1 MKNSVKNKT
10 VLNILTFSLI
20 LQASSQA
27 MAVPPAAPAPK
38 GSTIACEKD
47 MSFGAWLEG
56 VKQEALAQGIT
67 PANLKSA
74 LPYLKIDSDVLAK
87 DRSQGVFQLPF
98 LDFSDKMISASR
110 IKKGTEKIKSTE
122 KEIFTR
128 IEKDFGVPPEPIVAF
143 WALESDFGTFTGKF
157 QVLTSITT
165 LAYDCR
171 RSDMF
176 RAQLISALK
185 LIQRGDL
192 KAQEMIGSW
201 AGEIGG
207 TQLMASDY
215 FASGVDYDKDGRV
228 NLVKSTPDTLAS
240 AAQFL
245 VNHGWM
251 RGQPWLQEVRIPREM
266 PWQEADLSIQHPVS
280 KWTAWGVTP
289 AQGNLPSQ
297 DLPASLLLPMG
308 RLGPAFLAYP
318 NFQVILGWNSSI
330 VYSTTAAFLATRL
343 AGAPAVF
350 RGNGVVKSLTP
361 DQMQEVQKGL
371 LELGYDPG
379 PIDGKLGT
387 ATRVAVKQAQLHF
400 GLPADS
406 YPSIELLQ
414 TLKR

>member
-1 MKNSVKNKT
+1 MKKNT
-10 VLNILTFSLI
+10 VLNILTFSLM
-20 LQASSQA
+20 LQTSMSAL
-27 MAVPPAAPAPK
+27 AVQPPPAPLK

-47 MSFGAWLEG
+47 MSFAAWLEG

-67 PANLKSA
+67 PATLKSA

-110 IKKGTEKIKSTE
+110 IKKGTEMIKSTE

-176 RAQLISALK
+176 RAQLISALRI
-185 LIQRGDL
+185 IQRGDL
-192 KAQEMIGSW
+192 KPQEMIGSW

-215 FASGVDYDKDGRV
+215 FASGVDYDQDGHV
-228 NLVKSTPDTLAS
+228 NLVKSVPDTLAS

-245 VNHGWM
+245 VHHGWT
-251 RGQPWLQEVRIPREM
+251 RGQPWLQEVRIPKDM
-266 PWQEADLSIQHPVS
+266 QWQEADLSIQHPVS
-280 KWTAWGVTP
+280 QWTAWGVTP
-289 AQGNLPSQ
+289 ARGGLPTQ

-350 RGNGVVKSLTP
+350 RGNGVVKSLTAE
-361 DQMQEVQKGL
+361 QMTELQKDL
-371 LELGYDPG
+371 LALGYDPG

-387 ATRVAVKQAQLHF
+387 ATRVAVKQAQLRF

-406 YPSIELLQ
+406 YPSLELYQRLQ
-414 TLKR
+414 R

>member
-1 MKNSVKNKT
+1 MRNKM
-10 VLNILTFSLI
+10 VLNILTMTWM
-20 LQASSQA
+20 LQTSATALAIQ
-27 MAVPPAAPAPK
+27 PPAPAPK

-47 MSFGAWLEG
+47 MSFAAWVEG
-56 VKQEALAQGIT
+56 VKQEALSQGIT
-67 PANLKSA
+67 LATFKSA
-74 LPYLKIDSDVLAK
+74 LSYIKIDSDVLAR

-110 IKKGTEKIKSTE
+110 VKKGVELITSTN
-122 KEIFTR
+122 KEIFAR

-165 LAYDCR
+165 LAFDCR

-185 LIQRGDL
+185 IIQRGDL

-215 FASGVDYDKDGRV
+215 FASGVDYDKDGQV
-228 NLVKSTPDTLAS
+228 NLVKSVPDTLAS

-245 VNHGWM
+245 VHHGWT

-266 PWQEADLSIQHPVS
+266 QWQEADLTIQHPVS
-280 KWTAWGVTP
+280 QWTAWGVKP
-289 AQGNLPSQ
+289 ARGGLPSQ

-318 NFQVILGWNSSI
+318 NFQVILGWNSSM

-350 RGNGVVKSLTP
+350 RGNGVVKPLTP
-361 DQMQEVQKGL
+361 EQITEVQKEL

-387 ATRVAVKQAQLHF
+387 ATRVAVKQAQLRL

-414 TLKR
+414 RLKR

>member
-1 MKNSVKNKT
+1 MRNNMF
-10 VLNILTFSLI
+10 LNILTFSLM
-20 LQASSQA
+20 LQTSATA
-27 MAVPPAAPAPK
+27 LAVPPLAAPAK

-47 MSFGAWLEG
+47 MSFSAWLEG
-56 VKQEALAQGIT
+56 LKQEALSQGIT
-67 PANLKSA
+67 PATLKSA
-74 LPYLKIDSDVLAK
+74 LPYLKIDSDVLAR

-98 LDFSDKMISASR
+98 LDFSDKMISTSR
-110 IKKGTEKIKSTE
+110 IKKGKELIESTD
-122 KEIFTR
+122 KEIFAR

-165 LAYDCR
+165 LAFDCR

-176 RAQLISALK
+176 RAQLISALRI
-185 LIQRGDL
+185 IQRGDL
-192 KAQEMIGSW
+192 IAQEMIGSW

-228 NLVKSTPDTLAS
+228 NLVKSVPDTLAS

-245 VNHGWM
+245 VHHGWT
-251 RGQPWLQEVRIPREM
+251 RGQPWLQEVRIPQEM
-266 PWQEADLSIQHPVS
+266 RWEEADLMIQHPVS
-280 KWTAWGVTP
+280 QWTAWGVTP
-289 AQGNLPSQ
+289 ARGGLPTQ

-318 NFQVILGWNSSI
+318 NFQVILGWNSSM

-350 RGNGVVKSLTP
+350 RGNGVVRPLTP
-361 DQMQEVQKGL
+361 EQMTDLQKEL

-387 ATRVAVKQAQLHF
+387 ATRVATKQAQLHF

-414 TLKR
+414 RLKR